1 MSVWFDRSKS
11 RWCIRIRRRGT
22 EARETLPTGTTRAQA
37 HERHALLVRQ
47 LVDEAYLERQ
57 PRRLLADALARLIE
71 HHLPARSGHDVVSNI
86 RALRPHVAGRYLD
99 ELADVAADY
108 TRAARAEGLTPATI
122 NRRLAVLRR
131 VGNLAWRSW
140 HWLDRPIAIAT
151 LAEDNARHVYLDR
164 GQIEL
169 LAWLCGLWQPLARVE
184 VIAAAYTG
192 LRRGELWALER
203 ADVAGDLVTVR
214 DSKTRRPRVVPLVQ
228 RARVPLLAWIRTRA
242 ARPHPRTLHA
252 AFERGREAMLMPGL
266 RFHDLR
272 HTTASLLVQAGVPLY
287 TVGEILGHTDK
298 RTTGR
303 YAHLAVGNLREAMA
317 KIAPPRFAPGKKK
330 KAA

>member
-1 MSVWFDRSKS
+1 
-11 RWCIRIRRRGT
+11 
-22 EARETLPTGTTRAQA
+22 
-37 HERHALLVRQ
+37 
-47 LVDEAYLERQ
+47 
-57 PRRLLADALARLIE
+57 
-71 HHLPARSGHDVVSNI
+71 
-86 RALRPHVAGRYLD
+86 
-99 ELADVAADY
+99 
-108 TRAARAEGLTPATI
+108 
-122 NRRLAVLRR
+122 
-131 VGNLAWRSW
+131 
-140 HWLDRPIAIAT
+140 
-151 LAEDNARHVYLDR
+151 
-164 GQIEL
+164 
-169 LAWLCGLWQPLARVE
+169 
-184 VIAAAYTG
+184 
-192 LRRGELWALER
+192 
-203 ADVAGDLVTVR
+203 
-214 DSKTRRPRVVPLVQ
+214 VQ